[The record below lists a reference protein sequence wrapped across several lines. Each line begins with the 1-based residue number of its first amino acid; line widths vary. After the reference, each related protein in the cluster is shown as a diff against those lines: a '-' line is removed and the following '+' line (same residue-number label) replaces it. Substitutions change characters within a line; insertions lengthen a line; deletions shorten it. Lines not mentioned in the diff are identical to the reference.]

1 MIIKMQNVSWR
12 RENTYILRDINW
24 EVKGSE
30 NWVIMGLNGSGKTT
44 LLNIVNG
51 YIYPSSGE
59 VTILGKRFGKYSLQ
73 ELRKEIGWVSS
84 SLQEN
89 LYVNET
95 VLEIVLSGKFAT
107 IGLVDTPEQGGIDRA
122 LELLENLGCPEFINR
137 PYRSLSQGEKQK
149 VIIARALINS
159 PRVLILDEPC
169 TGLDIL
175 AKEQLLATIEKLSK
189 AENAPTLIYVTHRVE
204 EILPAFGNILML
216 RKGSVFSAGKTQK
229 VLTSAN
235 LTDFF
240 EAPVEVEWMQERI
253 NLRLINKNE
262 IGMAL

>member
-107 IGLVDTPEQGGIDRA
+107 IGLVDTPEQGDIDRA

-137 PYRSLSQGEKQK
+137 P
-149 VIIARALINS
+149 
-159 PRVLILDEPC
+159 D
-169 TGLDIL
+169 
-175 AKEQLLATIEKLSK
+175 
-189 AENAPTLIYVTHRVE
+189 
-204 EILPAFGNILML
+204 
-216 RKGSVFSAGKTQK
+216 RKSV
-229 VLTSAN
+229 V
-235 LTDFF
+235 
-240 EAPVEVEWMQERI
+240 
-253 NLRLINKNE
+253 
-262 IGMAL
+262 